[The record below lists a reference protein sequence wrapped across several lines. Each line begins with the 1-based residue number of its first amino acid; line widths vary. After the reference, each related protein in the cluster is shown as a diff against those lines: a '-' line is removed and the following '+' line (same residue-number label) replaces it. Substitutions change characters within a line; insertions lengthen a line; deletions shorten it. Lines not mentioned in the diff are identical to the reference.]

1 MIHVVHHVFGL
12 DRLGPPEVPVERVL
26 RRWRRAAR
34 AWERLSASWTR
45 SAIVW
50 WANSRAAA
58 GLLVSVFI
66 VCSWL
71 QVAALMTLTLV
82 LRTPDRIRQPT

>member
-1 MIHVVHHVFGL
+1 VTHVVHHVFGL
-12 DRLGPPEVPVERVL
+12 ARLGPSEVPVERVL
-26 RRWRRAAR
+26 RRCRRAVR
-34 AWERLSASWTR
+34 AWVRLSASWTR

-50 WANSRAAA
+50 WAISRAAA

-71 QVAALMTLTLV
+71 LEAALMTLTLV
-82 LRTPDRIRQPT
+82 LRTPDRIGQLT